1 MTVAHAP
8 VGGPD
13 VETPRTARGNLGK
26 RIRDHRWHFAFITPM
41 VVLYCAFTAWPMIAS
56 WAYAVFDWT
65 GFGPLTDFVGLAN
78 FTEAFADPQFWRAAR
93 NTAIFALFAV
103 FVQLPLALLIAMV
116 LNDKFLRGRNAYR
129 AMFFLPVVT
138 TTAVVGVV
146 FAVLLDPSGGPLNEV
161 VLNLGGTPINFLGS
175 DRLALPT
182 VLVIDMWKGIGVTII
197 YWLAALQTVPE
208 ELIEA
213 ARIDGAN
220 RFQILTRVIVPL
232 LAPLAAVILLLT
244 FVTSMNAFDLVQVM
258 TEGGPNGA
266 TDIVQTYIYRYAFN
280 PDGLPRFGYASAVGI
295 VFGVAVMLVT
305 VLPPAVR
312 RLSRLARR
320 RRTQR
325 AEATR

>member
-1 MTVAHAP
+1 MTVAHTP
-8 VGGPD
+8 VGGPE
-13 VETPRTARGNLGK
+13 VATPRHSRGSLGK
-26 RIRDHRWHFAFITPM
+26 RLRQHRWHLAFVTPM
-41 VVLYCAFTAWPMIAS
+41 VVLYLLFTAWPMIAS
-56 WAYAVFDWT
+56 WWYAVYDWT
-65 GFGPLTDFVGLAN
+65 GYGPLEDFVGLGN
-78 FTEAFADPQFWRAAR
+78 FAEAFGDPQFWNAAR
-93 NTAIFALFAV
+93 NTAIFALFAI
-103 FVQLPLALLIAMV
+103 FVQLPLALVIAMV
-116 LNDKFLRGRNAYR
+116 LNDKFLRGRNVYR

-146 FAVLLDPSGGPLNEV
+146 FAVLLDPSGGPVNEV

-182 VLVIDMWKGIGVTII
+182 VLVVDMWKGIGVTII

-232 LAPLAAVILLLT
+232 LLPLAAVILLLT
-244 FVTSMNAFDLVQVM
+244 FVTSMNAFDLIQVM
-258 TEGGPNGA
+258 TEGGPSGA

-305 VLPPAVR
+305 VLPPLLR
-312 RLSRLARR
+312 WLSRLRR
-320 RRTQR
+320 RPSHQGASR
-325 AEATR
+325 